1 MPEQFCKI
9 FRTSAPYGGVFLRSV
24 VQVYYDRHK
33 SAHESGKPPYTPGRL
48 HDGCTGRIYWL
59 RLCQPVHSAPAPLLR
74 ITGRTTTS
82 IAPYGQATTQVF
94 ATNAT
99 FLHHMNKPF
108 ITADSTIRADVSARC
123 IFTLTAKLS
132 PWEMFT
138 PLMTWIRGKKSFP
151 GSAMHSPDFPDEK
164 PRTLLHRY
172 GNQYIYSRQQ

>member
-59 RLCQPVHSAPAPLLR
+59 RFVSPYIQTRAAVADH
-74 ITGRTTTS
+74 RTYHHFHRTIRAS
-82 IAPYGQATTQVF
+82 HNAGF

-123 IFTLTAKLS
+123 IFTLTANCR
-132 PWEMFT
+132 
-138 PLMTWIRGKKSFP
+138 RGNVHTFND
-151 GSAMHSPDFPDEK
+151 MDT
-164 PRTLLHRY
+164 R
-172 GNQYIYSRQQ
+172 